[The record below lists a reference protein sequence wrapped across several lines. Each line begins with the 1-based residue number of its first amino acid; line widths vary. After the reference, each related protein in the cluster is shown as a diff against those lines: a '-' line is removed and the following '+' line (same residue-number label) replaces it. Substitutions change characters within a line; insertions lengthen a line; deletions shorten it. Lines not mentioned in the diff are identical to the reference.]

1 MENKICPKYDRC
13 PIFSG
18 EAFRR
23 QSSKNVYQ
31 SLYCNAGFEK
41 YTTCKRFIISERIG
55 KPVPASIMPNAQ
67 KSVEDIIAAIK

>member
-1 MENKICPKYDRC
+1 MENKTCPKYDRC

-31 SLYCNAGFEK
+31 SLYCKAGFKK
-41 YTTCKRFIISERIG
+41 YTTCKRYIISERIG
-55 KPVPASIMPNAQ
+55 KPVPATIMPNAQ